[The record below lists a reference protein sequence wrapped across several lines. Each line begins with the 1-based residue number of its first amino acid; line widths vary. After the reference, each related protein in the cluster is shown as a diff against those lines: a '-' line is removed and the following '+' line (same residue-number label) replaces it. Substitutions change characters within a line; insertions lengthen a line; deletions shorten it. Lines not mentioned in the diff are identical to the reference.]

1 MPDWGLG
8 IGHLLVIEAWS
19 LVLGEFR
26 MATFVYTA
34 RDDAG
39 APCSGTLA
47 ADTVQEVTQILR
59 RDGKYP
65 TSVRPADDDDAGGGY
80 ASSSGGGYA
89 AHEDVKIS
97 RTEVIQLSTQLA
109 IMLETGVT
117 LIEAL
122 DCIAAQQT
130 RPNVKALVEDLSTQ
144 VQGGGEFS
152 RALSRHPRSF
162 PRLYVAMIRA
172 SEKSGMMSKM
182 MNRAVAYLRDEQD
195 IVRKVKGAL
204 TYPAIMFAFALTTT
218 IFLLAFVLPKFTAIY
233 ANKGAALPVPTRVLM
248 AASHFVVHHYPVL
261 ILGTLF
267 AAAGAYFYVGTP
279 GGARAWHGVQLR
291 IPLVGPML
299 RKLHLAR
306 GMRMIGTMAGA
317 GVTLVDCVT
326 TAHDLCGNLHFR
338 DLWDEV
344 SRKIQTGKQLSDP
357 LFASPLVPRSVAQM
371 IHSGEKS
378 GKLAAVMEQVSTFA
392 EQELKDKIT
401 ELTRYIEP
409 AMIIFMG
416 LLIGGVALALM
427 LPIFTIS
434 RVVAH

>member
-1 MPDWGLG
+1 MP
-8 IGHLLVIEAWS
+8 
-19 LVLGEFR
+19 
-26 MATFVYTA
+26 TFVYTA
-34 RDDAG
+34 RDNAG
-39 APCSGTLA
+39 SPVSGQMVA
-47 ADTVQEVTQILR
+47 ETVTEVTQLLR

-65 TSVRPADDDDAGGGY
+65 TSVALADDQSDERSLSTSSTSTARAGVQVPR
-80 ASSSGGGYA
+80 A
-89 AHEDVKIS
+89 D
-97 RTEVIQLSTQLA
+97 VIQLSTQLA

-122 DCIAAQQT
+122 DCIAAQIT
-130 RPNVKALVEDLSTQ
+130 RPNMKALVEDLSTQ
-144 VQGGGEFS
+144 VQGGTDFS
-152 RALSRHPRSF
+152 AALNRHPRSF
-162 PRLYVAMIRA
+162 PRLYCAMIKA

-182 MNRAVAYLRDEQD
+182 MNRAVAYLRDERE

-204 TYPAIMFAFALTTT
+204 TYPAIMLAFAVTTT
-218 IFLLAFVLPKFTAIY
+218 LFLLAFVLPKFTVIY

-248 AASHFVVHHYPVL
+248 GASDFVVHHYAVL

-267 AAAGAYFYVGTP
+267 TVAGAYFYVGTP
-279 GGARAWHGVQLR
+279 GGARVWHALQLK

-317 GVTLVDCVT
+317 GVTLVDCVA
-326 TAHDLCGNLHFR
+326 TAHALCGNLLFR

-344 SRKIQTGKQLSDP
+344 SRKIQTGKQLSEP
-357 LFASPLVPRSVAQM
+357 LFASSLVPRSVAQM
-371 IHSGEKS
+371 IHSGEKG
-378 GKLAAVMEQVSTFA
+378 GKLAAVMEQVSGFA

-409 AMIIFMG
+409 VMIILMG
-416 LLIGGVALALM
+416 ILIGGVALALM

>member
-1 MPDWGLG
+1 
-8 IGHLLVIEAWS
+8 
-19 LVLGEFR
+19 
-26 MATFVYTA
+26 MATYVYTA
-34 RDDAG
+34 RDNAG
-39 APCSGTLA
+39 APVSGTLV
-47 ADTVQEVTQILR
+47 ADSAHEVTQILR

-65 TSVRPADDDDAGGGY
+65 TSVKSADDADPRDGY
-80 ASSSGGGYA
+80 ASSSSAYTA
-89 AHEDVKIS
+89 EADVKIS
-97 RTEVIQLSTQLA
+97 RADVIQLSTQLA

-122 DCIAAQQT
+122 DCIAAQQAK
-130 RPNVKALVEDLSTQ
+130 PNVKSLVEDLSTQ
-144 VQGGGEFS
+144 VQGGGDFS
-152 RALSRHPRSF
+152 GALSRHPRSF

-204 TYPAIMFAFALTTT
+204 TYPAIMLSFAMITTL
-218 IFLLAFVLPKFTAIY
+218 FLLAFVLPKFTTIY
-233 ANKGAALPVPTRVLM
+233 ANKGAALPIPTRVLM
-248 AASHFVVHHYPVL
+248 AASDFVVHHWSVL

-279 GGARAWHGVQLR
+279 GGARAWHALQLN

-326 TAHDLCGNLHFR
+326 TAHDLCGNVHFR
-338 DLWDEV
+338 ELWDEV
-344 SRKIQTGKQLSDP
+344 SRKIQTGKQLSEP
-357 LFASPLVPRSVAQM
+357 LFASGLVPRSVAQM
-371 IHSGEKS
+371 IHAGEKS
-378 GKLAAVMEQVSTFA
+378 GKLGPVMEQVSTFA

-416 LLIGGVALALM
+416 CLIGGVALALM